1 MDPIRITGMDRLAA
15 QELQKLAKIQ
25 GLEGVDLEFPSSRT
39 GRPGTLDQVIAILPQ
54 LSPLIPLLLTAWIVG
69 SKKMH
74 LKLSRKDAKTGK
86 EVNFDLQYQQD
97 DPSKVLTRLKE
108 FLGM

>member
-1 MDPIRITGMDRLAA
+1 MEAIQITGMDRLAA
-15 QELQKLAKIQ
+15 EELQKLAKIQ
-25 GLEGVDLEFPSSRT
+25 GLEGIDLEFPSRPT

-54 LSPLIPLLLTAWIVG
+54 LSPLIPLLLTAWIVS

-74 LKLSRKDAKTGK
+74 LKFSRKDAKTGK
-86 EVNFDLQYQQD
+86 QINFELEYRQD